1 MNELPQ
7 VEPIPLP
14 DVTKLDAVPSLPGWL
29 RTRIA
34 AVSRAGET
42 KFTGHNCNG
51 PWMPVELI
59 PTPAQRAVIERHVDA
74 LKELTDQT
82 PEHDEESE
90 KATRVLIVKLLQAL
104 SSQRTTQAAIAARA
118 EAFTIAVETDPHWAV
133 AAAIRGWYRGQYG
146 KEHDYRWPPAPAVL
160 HDLAM
165 REAWKIAGR
174 IRQLEDVLN
183 AETSL
188 TLSDEHR
195 ARMLMRLAKETP
207 VLLGTRGGLKAKITE
222 TV

>member
-1 MNELPQ
+1 MNELSQ
-7 VEPIPLP
+7 IEPIPLP
-14 DVTKLDAVPSLPGWL
+14 DVTKLDALPPLPAWL
-29 RTRIA
+29 RTRVA
-34 AVSRAGET
+34 AISRAGDARL
-42 KFTGHNCNG
+42 TGHYCNG
-51 PWMPVELI
+51 PWMPLELM
-59 PTPAQRAVIERHVDA
+59 PSSAQRVVIERHVDA
-74 LKELTDQT
+74 LKELADQT
-82 PEHDEESE
+82 PEHDEDSE
-90 KATRVLIVKLLQAL
+90 NATRVLIVKLLQAL

-118 EAFTIAVETDPHWAV
+118 EAFMIAVESDPHWAV

-160 HDLAM
+160 HELAM
-165 REAWKIAGR
+165 REAWKIRGR
-174 IRQLEDVLN
+174 MRQLEDVLN

-207 VLLGTRGGLKAKITE
+207 VLLGTGGCLNAKITE